1 MSLLDI
7 LVHYTVTNVVGRSVK
22 CIDDI
27 LEILHSMWHVEN
39 LTDTTISEI

>member
-7 LVHYTVTNVVGRSVK
+7 LVHYTVTDVVGCSVK

-27 LEILHSMWHVEN
+27 LEILHSMRQVEQ